1 MGGKVLVTGAAG
13 FIGMHVAKALA
24 MRGDEVCALDSFNA
38 YYDVSLKHARAAELK
53 RIRGIEVSAL
63 DIADKAAL
71 DAFFAREKPD
81 RVVHLAAQPG
91 VRHGLKHPEDY
102 IASNLVG
109 FGNMLEA
116 CRHGGVKHLT
126 YASSSSVYGQNG
138 KMPFSE
144 EDAVDHPLSL
154 YAATKKSNELM
165 AHSYAHLF
173 GLPCTGLR
181 FFTVYGPWGRPDM
194 AVYLFT
200 RAILEGRPIQ
210 LFNHGRMRRDFTYID
225 DIVAGVIGALD
236 HPAAADPAWTAE
248 APSPATSH
256 APWRVFN
263 IGNNRAEELSR
274 FVAVLEAACA
284 REAIK
289 EYLPMQPG
297 DVPATYADV
306 SALGALTGY
315 APTTPI
321 DVGLPRFVEWFR
333 AYHRV

>member
-1 MGGKVLVTGAAG
+1 MGRVLVTGAAG
-13 FIGMHVAKALA
+13 FIGLHVALALSA
-24 MRGDEVCALDSFNA
+24 RGQAVCALDNFNA
-38 YYDVSLKHARAAELK
+38 YYDPALKRARAAELL
-53 RIRGIEVSAL
+53 RVAGVEVEAV

-71 DAFFAREKPD
+71 DAFFAREKPE

-102 IASNLVG
+102 IGSNLVG
-109 FGNMLEA
+109 FANLLEA
-116 CRHGGVKHLT
+116 CRHGGIGHLV

-144 EDAVDHPLSL
+144 TDPVDHPLSL
-154 YAATKKSNELM
+154 YAATKKSNELV
-165 AHSYAHLF
+165 AHAYAHLF

-200 RAILEGRPIQ
+200 RAIFEGRPIQ
-210 LFNHGRMRRDFTYID
+210 LFNNGQMRRDFTYID

-236 HPAAADPAWTAE
+236 HPAAADPAWSAQ

-263 IGNNRAEELSR
+263 IGNNRAEELER
-274 FVAVLEAACA
+274 FVSVLEAACGRKA
-284 REAIK
+284 VR

-306 SALGALTGY
+306 SALGTLTGY
-315 APTTPI
+315 QPSTPI
-321 DVGLPRFVEWFR
+321 DVGLPRFVAWYR
-333 AYHRV
+333 AYHGV